1 MIREKGFSL
10 IESIL
15 VVVVLGSIAVLMAN
29 FPNAMGLINKSRNLS
44 SAREIAA
51 KQIEDKRSI
60 TYSNLVNDTSA
71 ISDSRI
77 SMLPLGGGTVVVKDC
92 DESICTQGE
101 NIKQITVTVSWR
113 EGDKDQSVQ
122 LQTFITEG
130 GLNQ

>member
-1 MIREKGFSL
+1 MIKQKGFSL

-44 SAREIAA
+44 IAREIAA
-51 KQIEDKRSI
+51 KQIEDRRSI
-60 TYSNLVNDTSA
+60 IYSNLVNDASA

-77 SMLPLGGGTVVVKDC
+77 SMLPSGGGTVIVEDC
-92 DESICTQGE
+92 DESVCTQGE
-101 NIKQITVTVSWR
+101 NIKQVTVTVSWK
-113 EGDKDQSVQ
+113 EGDKDQSIEFE
-122 LQTFITEG
+122 TFIGEG